1 MERTTESGGVKMAK
15 NRYDLSPEQKRELQE
30 DIIYFFQEER
40 GEDLGIIGA
49 DTVLDFFLD
58 VLGETIY
65 NKALD
70 DAKRWLTRTVENAE
84 SDYYALYKNSR

>member
-30 DIIYFFQEER
+30 VIIYFFQEER

>member
-1 MERTTESGGVKMAK
+1 MERTKESGGVKMAK

-84 SDYYALYKNSR
+84 SDYYALYKNNR

>member
-1 MERTTESGGVKMAK
+1 MAK
-15 NRYDLSPEQKRELQE
+15 NTYSLSPEQRKELQE
-30 DIIYFFQEER
+30 EIIYFFQEER
-40 GEDLGIIGA
+40 DEELGIIGA

-70 DAKRWLTRTVENAE
+70 DVKLWLTRMVENAE
-84 SDYYALYKNSR
+84 SDYYALYKDVR